1 MAQDIEHAVTPHG
14 EQAPSSTMVIFG
26 AGGDLTKRLLM
37 PALYNLART
46 GLLPAQFALVGVD
59 RVLYAMD
66 YPYQYAV
73 DEVRILDAMDM
84 SDDVKMKFF
93 QTNAERLFSIPP
105 AK

>member
-59 RVLYAMD
+59 RVEMGDAQFRSHVEASIRAFAADKHYSQAI
-66 YPYQYAV
+66 
-73 DEVRILDAMDM
+73 DESNL
-84 SDDVKMKFF
+84 
-93 QTNAERLFSIPP
+93 QRLLSAIV
-105 AK
+105 